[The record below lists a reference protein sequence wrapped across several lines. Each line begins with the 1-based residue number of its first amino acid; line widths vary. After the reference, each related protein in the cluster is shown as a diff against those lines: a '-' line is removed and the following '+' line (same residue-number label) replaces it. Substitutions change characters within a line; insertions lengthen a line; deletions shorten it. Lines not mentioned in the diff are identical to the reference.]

1 MRTARECG
9 VHAGEEVL
17 LLAMELSS
25 TKWRLAM
32 GAKGRVRQVT
42 LEPGSVAAFEEA
54 ISRGK
59 AKLGLAAGAGVVSC
73 YEAGRDGFWVH
84 RWLAL
89 RGVRNAVVDSSSIEV
104 SRRARQA
111 KTDRV
116 DAERLLNLLQRW
128 YGGEAGALR
137 TVRVP
142 SVEEEDARVLHRE
155 RASWVEAREQVGNR
169 LRGVLAAQGVRTEG
183 SIGVRGKRLDEL
195 RTGDGRELPPQLR
208 ERVERLVGYWAGL
221 NRTIRDMEAAQ
232 RERLRAAGGEGAAA
246 LVALLMSLRGVG
258 QQTAWLLV
266 WELFGWR
273 SYGNR
278 RELASSVGLVGTPFD
293 SGESRREQ
301 GISKSGNRRVRT
313 ALIELAWLWL
323 RRQPDSALSQWFVQ
337 RFSGTARGRKV
348 GIVALARKLLIA
360 LWQMTRTGEVPSGAR
375 LSRAA

>member
-9 VHAGEEVL
+9 VCAGEEVL
-17 LLAMELSS
+17 LVAMELSS

-32 GAKGRVRQVT
+32 GARGRVRQVT
-42 LEPGSVAAFEEA
+42 LEPGAVGAFEEA

-59 AKLGLAAGAGVVSC
+59 AKLGVAGGAVVVSC

-89 RGVRNAVVDSSSIEV
+89 RGVRNVVVDSSSIEV

-111 KTDRV
+111 KTDRM

-155 RASWVEAREQVGNR
+155 RASWVEARKQAGNR

-183 SIGVRGKRLDEL
+183 SIGVWGKRLDEL
-195 RTGDGRELPPQLR
+195 RTGDGRELRPQPR
-208 ERVERLVGYWAGL
+208 ERVERRVGYWVGL

-232 RERLRAAGGEGAAA
+232 RERLRRAGGEGAAV
-246 LVALLMSLRGVG
+246 LVSLLMSLRGVG

-278 RELASSVGLVGTPFD
+278 RELAASVGLVGTPFD

-323 RRQPDSALSQWFVQ
+323 RHQPDSALSQWFVQ

-348 GIVALARKLLIA
+348 GIVALARKLPIA